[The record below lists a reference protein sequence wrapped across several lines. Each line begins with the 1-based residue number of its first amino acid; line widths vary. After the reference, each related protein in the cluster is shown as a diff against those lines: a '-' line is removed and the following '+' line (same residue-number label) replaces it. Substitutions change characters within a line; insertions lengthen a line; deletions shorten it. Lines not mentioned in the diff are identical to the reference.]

1 MARAVSAAR
10 PSAAPAPKRAATPPP
25 RRINLHAVVLRY
37 LVEIARLGSIR
48 RASARLNVASSAI
61 NRQVLRLE
69 RDFGT
74 RIFDRLPSGM
84 RLTPA
89 GELLLQHVRGTL
101 QDFDK
106 LIAEMDG
113 LQGIRSGHVTLAALD
128 SLLISVIP
136 RALAEVSRRYPVVS
150 FTALAA
156 APAAV
161 LTAVAAGEV
170 EIGLTFVMPTTLP
183 LQLVASAPAPLGC
196 VMAPDHPLADRKHLT
211 FAELEHYPVSFQSD
225 SLPAPT
231 DAQGEFAAFRNRA
244 TARFTSNSIE
254 FQRGIL
260 GGGLAV
266 ACLTRFGFQRELATG
281 ALVWVPLASPQLRQL
296 QVGLFIPQ
304 RRTLSPAASLVV
316 ATLTRQ
322 LQQLTEES

>member
-1 MARAVSAAR
+1 MPPTQAAGR
-10 PSAAPAPKRAATPPP
+10 RATPAP
-25 RRINLHAVVLRY
+25 RRINLHAAILRY

-69 RDFGT
+69 RDLGT

-106 LIAEMDG
+106 LLAEMDG
-113 LQGIRSGHVTLAALD
+113 LQGIRSGQVTLAALD
-128 SLLISVIP
+128 SLLAGIVP
-136 RALAEVSRRYPVVS
+136 RALEEVSRRYPVVT

-156 APAAV
+156 PPAAV

-183 LQLVASAPAPLGC
+183 LQLVASTPAPLGC
-196 VMAPDHPLADRKHLT
+196 VMAADHPLAARNNLT
-211 FAELEHYPVSFQSD
+211 LAELEPYPVTFQSD

-231 DAQGEFAAFRNRA
+231 DADGAFTAFRNRA

-260 GGGLAV
+260 RSGLAV
-266 ACLTRFGFQRELATG
+266 ACLTRLGFQRELASG

-296 QVGLFIPQ
+296 RIGLYIPQ
-304 RRTLSPAASLVV
+304 RRTLPPAANVV
-316 ATLTRQ
+316 VSILTRQ
-322 LQQLTEES
+322 LQQLAEES

>member
-1 MARAVSAAR
+1 VPSPAA
-10 PSAAPAPKRAATPPP
+10 AAEPRAASPS
-25 RRINLHAVVLRY
+25 RRINLHAAALRY

-48 RASARLNVASSAI
+48 RASTRLNVAASAI

-69 RDFGT
+69 RDLGT

-89 GELLLQHVRGTL
+89 GELLLRHVRGTL

-106 LIAEMDG
+106 LLAEMDG
-113 LQGIRSGHVTLAALD
+113 LQGIRSGHVRLAALD

-136 RALAEVSRRYPVVS
+136 RALEEVSRRYPVIT
-150 FTALAA
+150 FTVLAA
-156 APAAV
+156 APAVA
-161 LTAVAAGEV
+161 LTAVAAGEA
-170 EIGLTFVMPTTLP
+170 EIGLTFVVPTTLP
-183 LQLVASAPAPLGC
+183 LHLVASAPAPLGC
-196 VMAPDHPLADRKHLT
+196 VMAPDHPLSGRKTLRFT
-211 FAELEHYPVSFQSD
+211 DLDPYPVSFQSD

-231 DAQGEFAAFRNRA
+231 DAQGEFGAFRNRA

-260 GGGLAV
+260 RGGLAV
-266 ACLTRFGFQRELATG
+266 ACLTRLGFQRELATG
-281 ALVWVPLASPQLRQL
+281 ALVWVPLASSQLREL
-296 QVGLFIPQ
+296 RVGLFIPQ

-316 ATLTRQ
+316 ATLTHQ
-322 LQQLTEES
+322 LQQLAEQP